1 MTNPDPVPDV
11 APVAFDVPT
20 DLNLARR
27 IYASPLAHR
36 MLPWPVAVATVRARA
51 ARIWAQ
57 STVKREHAI
66 RSMEFV
72 VGTTDWAG
80 EVEQLAKR
88 WIFESLKR
96 DELTWRAWQTTRF
109 EVEGT
114 EIFDLARRQ
123 GRGAILSF
131 FHHGQHGGL
140 FGSLA
145 RRGVIT
151 HVAVLP
157 SLIGGDPGP
166 GYQGLR
172 RKQHIATARTGGAVM
187 FAAKGGMDHMREMLN
202 EGKVVAL
209 ASDLPGSLPFTM
221 LGRRVSG
228 GSGAARLAAELDV
241 PLIPVTAWQR
251 GTLQSYKV
259 GTPIEP
265 GECDGL
271 EGIQQAIADAHA
283 PAIMAWPE
291 GLMAPFERW
300 RAVDPADIER
310 YGVAPTIT

>member
-1 MTNPDPVPDV
+1 MTNKTVV
-11 APVAFDVPT
+11 AAPMQMDVPT
-20 DLNLARR
+20 DLGLARR
-27 IYASPLAHR
+27 LYASPLAHR

-51 ARIWAQ
+51 ARIWAT

-72 VGTTDWAG
+72 VGATDRAG
-80 EVEQLAKR
+80 EVEELARR

-96 DELTWRAWQTTRF
+96 DELTWRSWQTTRF
-109 EVEGT
+109 PVEGV
-114 EIFDLARRQ
+114 ERFEPARRQ

-131 FHHGQHGGL
+131 VHHGQHAGI

-145 RRGVIT
+145 RQGVIS

-172 RKQHIATARTGGAVM
+172 RKQHIATARLGGAVM
-187 FAAKGGMDHMREMLN
+187 FAAKGGMDHMRELLSD
-202 EGKVVAL
+202 GKVIAL

-228 GSGAARLAAELDV
+228 GSGAARLAHELDV
-241 PLIPVTAWQR
+241 PLLPVTAWKR
-251 GTLQSYKV
+251 GTLQSYTV

-265 GECDGL
+265 GELGDL

-300 RAVDPADIER
+300 RAVDDADIER
-310 YGVAPTIT
+310 YGVAPTLT